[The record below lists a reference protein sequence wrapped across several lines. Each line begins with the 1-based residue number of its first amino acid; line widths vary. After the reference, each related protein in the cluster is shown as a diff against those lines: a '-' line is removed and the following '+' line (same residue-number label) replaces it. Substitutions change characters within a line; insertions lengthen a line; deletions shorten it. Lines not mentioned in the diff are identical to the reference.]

1 MGVSGIQEDKMAE
14 SVIVVCDS
22 CGTKNRIP
30 RDRIDQGPLCGRCK
44 HPLGREQIFTAPV
57 TATDQTFDQE
67 VLAHRGGV
75 IVDFWA
81 SWCGHCKTMEPV
93 LSGLAKAYAGR
104 IKIVKVNVD
113 ENASTAARYRI
124 MSLPS
129 LVFFK
134 AGKVVD
140 STVGALSRGEI
151 ETRLKPLL

>member
-1 MGVSGIQEDKMAE
+1 MAE
-14 SVIVVCDS
+14 NAIVVCDS

-30 RDRIDQGPLCGRCK
+30 LDRMDQSPLCGRCK
-44 HPLGREQIFTAPV
+44 RPLGRQRIHTMPV

-93 LSGLAKAYAGR
+93 LAGLAKAYAGR

-113 ENASTAARYRI
+113 ENSSTAARYRI

-140 STVGALSRGEI
+140 STVGALSRGDI
-151 ETRLKPLL
+151 EARLKPLL